1 MQLKSNMNSSSEKYS
16 CHTIIDLLTL
26 HGIRDVVISPGS
38 RNAPL
43 IIAASRNK
51 ALRKTVIVDERSA
64 AFVAL
69 GMCAANNGAH
79 PVALIC
85 TSGTALL
92 NYAPAVA
99 EAYYRCLP
107 LIVISADR
115 PVEWIDQD
123 DSQTLRQ
130 YEALNNYVK
139 KSYNIPA
146 FCETDNLKWY
156 VNRIVND
163 AIITA
168 NSGRKSPIHLNI
180 QIDEPLNRCINY
192 DSINQREI
200 AFPSTTS
207 RLDSDYIR
215 KHIIPNLQDKRIL
228 IIAGFQNCDESN
240 WIINQKNDLC
250 YSLDTFI
257 NTHSNVVL
265 LSESISNISNT
276 NTINNIDRVLSEMT
290 SDEKESLKP
299 DIVISF
305 GGAIVSRFI
314 KQYIRGLKSVGHWHV
329 GITNTTVDCFKS
341 LTMRINLSPRDF
353 FDQLNE
359 ILDTN
364 NIKSSI
370 ESNYKESWDK
380 IALRAEHSHER
391 YVANST
397 WSDLRAFSII
407 LPKLSGNL
415 HLSNGTP
422 IRYHQLFNYNQEVT
436 QVKCNRGVS
445 GIDGSTS
452 TAIGHSLIS
461 TQKTTLITGDL
472 SAQYDIGA
480 LSINNIPSSFKMIVM
495 CNGGGG
501 IFRFI
506 DSTSQLDELE
516 EYFATKSTLPLK
528 ELSQGYGFNFYSA
541 TNESE
546 LNEIFSAFWNNDN
559 SPSILAIYTPPIES
573 AQILK
578 KYFKRNS

>member
-1 MQLKSNMNSSSEKYS
+1 MNSTTEKYS
-16 CHTIIDLLTL
+16 CHTIIDLLAL

-69 GMCAANNGAH
+69 GMCAANNGAN

-115 PVEWIDQD
+115 PAEWIDQD

-156 VNRIVND
+156 VNRIIND

-180 QIDEPLNRCINY
+180 QMDEPLSKCINY

-200 AFPSTTS
+200 VSPSTTS
-207 RLDSDYIR
+207 RLDSDYFR
-215 KHIIPNLQDKRIL
+215 KNIIPYFQNKRVL
-228 IIAGFQNCDESN
+228 IIAGFQNCDEPN
-240 WIINQKNDLC
+240 WIISQNNDLC
-250 YSLDTFI
+250 HSLNTLI
-257 NTHSNVVL
+257 STHSNVVL
-265 LSESISNISNT
+265 LSESISNINST

-290 SDEKESLKP
+290 LEEKESLKP

-314 KQYIRGLKSVGHWHV
+314 KQYIRGLKSVEHWHI
-329 GITNTTVDCFKS
+329 GITNTTIDCFKS
-341 LTMRINLSPRDF
+341 LTMRINLSPREF
-353 FDQLNE
+353 FDQLN
-359 ILDTN
+359 DFFGT
-364 NIKSSI
+364 SSIELPI
-370 ESNYKESWDK
+370 ESNYKDLWNK
-380 IALRAEHSHER
+380 IAVRAENSHNQ
-391 YVANST
+391 YVTNST

-407 LPKLSGNL
+407 LPRLSGNL

-422 IRYHQLFNYNQEVT
+422 IRYHQLFNFNKEVT
-436 QVKCNRGVS
+436 QVNCNRGVS

-461 TQKTTLITGDL
+461 NLKTTLITGDL

-480 LSINNIPSSFKMIVM
+480 LSINNIPPSFKMIVM

-516 EYFATKSTLPLK
+516 EYFATKPTLPLK

-541 TNESE
+541 TCESE
-546 LNEIFSAFWNNDN
+546 LNEIFSTFWDNDN
-559 SPSILAIYTPPIES
+559 SPSILAIHTPAIES

>member
-1 MQLKSNMNSSSEKYS
+1 MNSTSDKYS

-26 HGIRDVVISPGS
+26 HGICDVVVSPGS

-51 ALRKTVIVDERSA
+51 SLRKTVIVDERSA

-69 GMCAANNGAH
+69 GMCAANNGKK

-92 NYAPAVA
+92 NYAPAIA

-168 NSGRKSPIHLNI
+168 NSGRKSPIHLNV
-180 QIDEPLNRCINY
+180 QIDEPLNKCINY
-192 DSINQREI
+192 DSMNQREI
-200 AFPSTTS
+200 VSPLTSS
-207 RLDSDYIR
+207 RLDCEFLKNNIL
-215 KHIIPNLQDKRIL
+215 PVLQNKKVL
-228 IIAGFQNCDESN
+228 IIAGFQNCDETN
-240 WIINQKNDLC
+240 WITNQNNDLC
-250 YSLDTFI
+250 ESLDAFV
-257 NTHSNVVL
+257 NTHPNVAFL
-265 LSESISNISNT
+265 TESISNIKSNK
-276 NTINNIDRVLSEMT
+276 TINNIDRVLSEMT
-290 SDEKESLKP
+290 SDEKNLLQP

-314 KQYIRGLKSVGHWHV
+314 KQYIRGLETVEHWHI
-329 GITNTTVDCFKS
+329 GITNTTIDCFKS
-341 LTMRINLSPRDF
+341 LTMRINLTPREF

-359 ILDTN
+359 INSTERP
-364 NIKSSI
+364 I
-370 ESNYKESWDK
+370 ELNYKSQWDEISLK
-380 IALRAEHSHER
+380 AEHSHDQ
-391 YVANST
+391 YVANSA

-407 LPKLSGNL
+407 LPQISGNL

-422 IRYHQLFNYNQEVT
+422 IRYHQLFNYNKAVT
-436 QVKCNRGVS
+436 QIKCNRGVS

-461 TQKTTLITGDL
+461 NQKTTLITGDL
-472 SAQYDIGA
+472 STQYDIGA
-480 LSINNIPSSFKMIVM
+480 LSINNIPSTFKMIVI

-506 DSTSQLDELE
+506 DSTSQLDELD
-516 EYFATKSTLPLK
+516 EYFATKPSLPLE
-528 ELSQGYGFNFYSA
+528 ELSHGYGFNFYSA
-541 TNESE
+541 TCESE
-546 LNEIFSAFWNNDN
+546 LKEVFQTFWDNDN
-559 SPSILAIYTPPIES
+559 APSILAIYTPATES